1 VFTIIDLTQTLT
13 AESLSYPGDVP
24 AWTSERLEMGS
35 PRATVTRFSSFDP
48 HGGTHMDA
56 PLHFAPEGVDV
67 SALPLRLYPAVV
79 VSIDGPRIEADSIP
93 ADCAARAVLF
103 STGWE
108 DRVGT
113 PGYYEGFP
121 SITGD
126 AAQLLVDRGVGL
138 VGLDSPSVDSGAE
151 HPTYPAHEILCG
163 AGLPIVEG
171 LVNLR
176 ALLSVTGEVL
186 FAAFPL
192 KLDGIEG
199 SPVRAVALVRDE
211 CRDQRP
217 VVSRRWELA

>member
-24 AWTSERLEMGS
+24 AWTSERVEIGS

-56 PLHFAPEGVDV
+56 PLHFALEGVDV

-79 VSIDGPRIEADSIP
+79 VSIDGLRIEADSIP
-93 ADCAARAVLF
+93 ANCAGCAVLF

-126 AAQLLVDRGVGL
+126 AAQLLVVRGAGL
-138 VGLDSPSVDSGAE
+138 VGVDSPGVDPGAE

-171 LVNLR
+171 LINLR
-176 ALLSVTGEVL
+176 GLLSETREL
-186 FAAFPL
+186 FFAAFPL
-192 KLDGIEG
+192 KLGGLEG
-199 SPVRAVALVRDE
+199 SPVRAVALVRE
-211 CRDQRP
+211 
-217 VVSRRWELA
+217 

>member
-1 VFTIIDLTQTLT
+1 MFTIIDLTQTLSP
-13 AESLSYPGDVP
+13 ESLSYPGDVP
-24 AWTSERLEMGS
+24 AWTAERVAIGS
-35 PRATVTRFSSFDP
+35 PVATVTRFSGFDP
-48 HGGTHMDA
+48 HAGTHMDA

-67 SALPLRLYPAVV
+67 SALPLRLYSAVV
-79 VSIDGPRIEADSIP
+79 VSIDGSRIEADSIP
-93 ADCAARAVLF
+93 ADCTGRAVLF

-108 DRVGT
+108 SRAGT

-126 AAQLLVDRGVGL
+126 AARLLVDRGAGL

-151 HPTYPAHEILCG
+151 HPTYPAHEALCG

-192 KLDGIEG
+192 KLDGIDG
-199 SPVRAVALVRDE
+199 SPVRAAALIKE
-211 CRDQRP
+211 
-217 VVSRRWELA
+217 